1 MEPQETE
8 IEMVRRHIRDGAI
21 HIARQHQLI
30 ALMRVQGLST
40 VLAEELLAHFEQV
53 MVLHEEHLARLGG

>member
-8 IEMVRRHIRDGAI
+8 VEIGRRHIRDGAI